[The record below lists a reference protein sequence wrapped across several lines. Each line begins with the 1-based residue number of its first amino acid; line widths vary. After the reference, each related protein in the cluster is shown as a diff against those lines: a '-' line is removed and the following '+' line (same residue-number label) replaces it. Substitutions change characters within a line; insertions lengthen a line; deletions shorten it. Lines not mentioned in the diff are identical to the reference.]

1 MNQGIKPYA
10 EFALILLIKKGID
23 MKATTITAKH
33 KSTCPGCVQNIFPGT
48 LTQVYNDKW
57 YHTSCWDEL
66 WTKIAEEKDD
76 KKAKKLIKKR
86 EGTIEDT
93 YINMEIKQ
101 KEIADELRGL
111 VLQIEVLSGRIRQI
125 SKEMGASW

>member
-1 MNQGIKPYA
+1 
-10 EFALILLIKKGID
+10 
-23 MKATTITAKH
+23 MKATKIIAKH
-33 KSTCPGCVQNIFPGT
+33 KSTCPGCAQNIFPGS

-66 WTKIAEEKDD
+66 WTKIAEEKDN

-86 EGTIEDT
+86 EDTIEDT

-101 KEIADELRGL
+101 EEIAVELRGL
-111 VLQIEVLSGRIRQI
+111 VLKMEVLTGRIRTI
-125 SKEMGASW
+125 SREMGASW

>member
-1 MNQGIKPYA
+1 
-10 EFALILLIKKGID
+10 

-66 WTKIAEEKDD
+66 WTKVAEEKDNKKVKQVHNGD
-76 KKAKKLIKKR
+76 K
-86 EGTIEDT
+86 

>member
-1 MNQGIKPYA
+1 
-10 EFALILLIKKGID
+10 
-23 MKATTITAKH
+23 MKATKITAKH
-33 KSTCPGCVQNIFPGT
+33 KSTCPGCAQHIFPGS

-66 WTKIAEEKDD
+66 WTKIAEEKDN

-86 EGTIEDT
+86 EDTIEDT

-101 KEIADELRGL
+101 EEIAVELRGL
-111 VLQIEVLSGRIRQI
+111 VLKMEVLTGRIRTI
-125 SKEMGASW
+125 SREMGASW